1 MLVKDNNNS
10 EDQKI
15 IDEIN
20 RKYEGQSDRLDGG
33 QRRKKI
39 NFFVRISALLLAL
52 VFLFTVTGR
61 WLTVFSGPALTFL
74 RESWELSS
82 DPLVSD
88 LKNSV
93 VQIYIETKSGTS
105 RGQLRGSG
113 FNLDPDGLVV
123 TNRHLVEDAA
133 LIRVSFP
140 GKGTYIASEWILSPH
155 VDLALVLLEA
165 EDMPAVILADQPL
178 LIGEE
183 LILIGNPLQF
193 TRIANKGA
201 LIGHRHTGKDDLPL
215 LVLSANIY
223 PGSSGSPVF
232 NSNGEVAGVVF
243 AIVRSEDPSERI
255 GLAVS
260 AEELKLFLEE
270 EGFE

>member
-1 MLVKDNNNS
+1 MLVKDNNV

-20 RKYEGQSDRLDGG
+20 RKYEGQADGPDSG

-39 NFFVRISALLLAL
+39 NFFARILALVLAL

-61 WLTVFSGPALTFL
+61 WLTVFSGPTLDFL

-82 DPLVSD
+82 DPLVSE
-88 LKNSV
+88 LKESV
-93 VQIYIETKSGTS
+93 VQVYIETKSGS
-105 RGQLRGSG
+105 SGGQLRGSG

-133 LIRVSFP
+133 MIRVSFP
-140 GKGTYIASEWILSPH
+140 GKGSYIAREWILSPH
-155 VDLALVLLEA
+155 RDLALVLLEA
-165 EDMPAVILADQPL
+165 EEMPAVVLSDQPL

-193 TRIANKGA
+193 TRIANKGV
-201 LIGHRHTGKDDLPL
+201 LIGYQYTGNRDLPL

-223 PGSSGSPVF
+223 PGNSGSPVF

-243 AIVRSEDPSERI
+243 AFVQSEDPSERV

-260 AEELKLFLEE
+260 VEELKLFLAE
-270 EGFE
+270 EGFQ